1 MRRTLIDVSLAL
13 MLACAL
19 TGFGWLAGGFLL
31 CTMLACREG
40 DE

>member
-1 MRRTLIDVSLAL
+1 MRWTLIDVSLAL

-31 CTMLACREG
+31 CAGMAFADRSE
-40 DE
+40 